1 MAARTGDGE
10 QVEQREVVE
19 AQHLDQPRGGTLALV
34 EIEPAVELLLC
45 QPRRSVDAADTVCD
59 QRRIVALGRK
69 GDLVAQIGQ
78 AIIHR
83 SGREHK
89 HPRPDP
95 LADNFAHQP
104 VVARLATG
112 LRRLLIAEVVRLVDD
127 DKIIVA
133 PVHMGKIDIA
143 GKTAVTR
150 QIGMVQ
156 DIIVEAIRR
165 QDVAAVV
172 RLIERPVIA

>member
-45 QPRRSVDAADTVCD
+45 QPRRGVDTTYALAD

-69 GDLVAQIGQ
+69 GDLVAQVRQ
-78 AIIHR
+78 AVIYR
-83 SGREHK
+83 GGREHK
-89 HPRPDP
+89 HPRLDP
-95 LADNFAHQP
+95 LADNLAHQP

-112 LRRLLIAEVVRLVDD
+112 LRRLLIAKVVRLVDD
-127 DKIIVA
+127 DEIIVA
-133 PVHMGKIDIA
+133 PVHVGEIDIT
-143 GKTAVTR
+143 GKTTVAR

-156 DIIVEAIRR
+156 NIIVKAIRR